1 MPLFTR
7 VEFAKMCGL
16 ESGNLSN
23 FIKRGNVV
31 LSGDFIDDTIAVN
44 RQFVQRRAQL
54 QARKGASGRDSG
66 HGKHEPPELTGGQNL
81 IDEKTQ
87 ADIERIRTVTE
98 LNRLKIEKQEGENIP
113 TELVMPLV
121 SQFAHSMIGAFK
133 NGMEAM
139 LVEIGH
145 KKKLTNAEMADLRKV
160 LTATINRAASDGV
173 EDARK
178 ATGNIVNEFIEKR
191 GKGERL

>member
-1 MPLFTR
+1 
-7 VEFAKMCGL
+7 MCGI

-23 FIKRGNVV
+23 VIKRGNVV
-31 LSGDFIDDTIAVN
+31 LSGEFIDDTIAVN
-44 RQFVQRRAQL
+44 RQFMQKRAQIL
-54 QARKGASGRDSG
+54 ARKGVSEKISGQDRYE
-66 HGKHEPPELTGGQNL
+66 KPKLTEGQNL
-81 IDEKTQ
+81 VDEKTQ

>member
-1 MPLFTR
+1 MPLYTR
-7 VEFAKMCGL
+7 VEFAKLCGI

-23 FIKRGNVV
+23 VIKRGNVV
-31 LSGDFIDDTIAVN
+31 LSGEFIDDSIAVN
-44 RQFVQRRAQL
+44 RQFMQKRAQL
-54 QARKGASGRDSG
+54 LARKGVPEAVSKHDKV
-66 HGKHEPPELTGGQNL
+66 GKPNLTDAHNL
-81 IDEKTQ
+81 VDEKTQ

-98 LNRLKIEKQEGENIP
+98 LNRLKIAKQEGENIP

-121 SQFAHSMIGAFK
+121 AQFAHSMIGAFK

-160 LTATINRAASDGV
+160 LTATINRSAQEGV

>member
-1 MPLFTR
+1 MPLYTR
-7 VEFAKMCGL
+7 VEFAKMCGI

-23 FIKRGNVV
+23 VIKRGNVV
-31 LSGDFIDDTIAVN
+31 LSGEFIDDSIAVN
-44 RQFVQRRAQL
+44 RQFMQKRAQL
-54 QARKGASGRDSG
+54 LARKGVSEKISGQDRYE
-66 HGKHEPPELTGGQNL
+66 KPKLTEGQNL

-145 KKKLTNAEMADLRKV
+145 KKKLTNAEMTDLRKV

>member
-1 MPLFTR
+1 MPLYTR
-7 VEFAKMCGL
+7 VEFAKLCGI

-23 FIKRGNVV
+23 YIKRGNVV
-31 LSGDFIDDTIAVN
+31 LSGVFVDDSIAVN
-44 RQFVQRRAQL
+44 RQFMQRRAQRL
-54 QARKGASGRDSG
+54 AKVGVPEAVSKHDRV
-66 HGKHEPPELTGGQNL
+66 GKPKLTDAQNL
-81 IDEKTQ
+81 VDEKTQ

-98 LNRLKIEKQEGENIP
+98 LNQLKIEKQQGENIP
-113 TELVMPLV
+113 TALVMPLV

-145 KKKLTNAEMADLRKV
+145 KKKLSNAEMADLRKV
-160 LTATINRAASDGV
+160 LTAIINKSATDGV

-178 ATGNIVNEFIEKR
+178 GTANIVNEYIEKR

>member
-1 MPLFTR
+1 M
-7 VEFAKMCGL
+7 AKIHKREIKKLYGL
-16 ESGNLSN
+16 SDAY
-23 FIKRGNVV
+23 ITVYVKRGNLVV
-31 LSGDFIDDTIAVN
+31 DKDGYVDDEHPVNVAFMAKRVGKTKPSKQHGTATPAKAEKLLVEKIALV
-44 RQFVQRRAQL
+44 
-54 QARKGASGRDSG
+54 
-66 HGKHEPPELTGGQNL
+66 
-81 IDEKTQ
+81 DEKTQ